1 MILDDQPVSLRVE
14 AGEGATTSEQA
25 VSMGLI
31 TTELVLNSL
40 KHAFPGGASR
50 LLKKSFVSTGKDGV
64 VVLSKDSSTSIVP
77 SSSSSADPS
86 PEISSQSGVDHPLP
100 ADQLAFYRDAHV
112 DVASSLGA
120 RTRL

>member
-1 MILDDQPVSLRVE
+1 MTRVTVETGRKARRRAIDRRQLRNSPITE
-14 AGEGATTSEQA
+14 TTT
-25 VSMGLI
+25 L
-31 TTELVLNSL
+31 T
-40 KHAFPGGASR
+40 SR
-50 LLKKSFVSTGKDGV
+50 LLKKSFASTGKDGV
-64 VVLSKDSSTSIVP
+64 VALSKDSSTSIVP

>member
-1 MILDDQPVSLRVE
+1 MLCLDNDIAQLSERHRPSEIVSHASHTTAGICECSARVC
-14 AGEGATTSEQA
+14 
-25 VSMGLI
+25 
-31 TTELVLNSL
+31 
-40 KHAFPGGASR
+40 PSR
-50 LLKKSFVSTGKDGV
+50 LLKKSFASTGKDGV
-64 VVLSKDSSTSIVP
+64 VALSKDSSTSILP
-77 SSSSSADPS
+77 SFSSSADPS

>member
-1 MILDDQPVSLRVE
+1 MPRGKRRHYNDRHSRDRIARKRSGP
-14 AGEGATTSEQA
+14 AGGRAQGRTNGTRGRGS
-25 VSMGLI
+25 
-31 TTELVLNSL
+31 
-40 KHAFPGGASR
+40 SR
-50 LLKKSFVSTGKDGV
+50 LLKKSFASTGKDGV
-64 VVLSKDSSTSIVP
+64 VALSKDSSTSIVP

>member
-1 MILDDQPVSLRVE
+1 MILAAVHE
-14 AGEGATTSEQA
+14 ALGAVACRYAAQ
-25 VSMGLI
+25 
-31 TTELVLNSL
+31 LNNFS
-40 KHAFPGGASR
+40 ASR
-50 LLKKSFVSTGKDGV
+50 LLKKSFASTGKDGV
-64 VVLSKDSSTSIVP
+64 VALSKDSSTSIVP

-86 PEISSQSGVDHPLP
+86 PEISSHSGVDHPLP

>member
-1 MILDDQPVSLRVE
+1 MIKPSGSE
-14 AGEGATTSEQA
+14 A
-25 VSMGLI
+25 
-31 TTELVLNSL
+31 N
-40 KHAFPGGASR
+40 PPSR
-50 LLKKSFVSTGKDGV
+50 LLKKSFASTGKDGV
-64 VVLSKDSSTSIVP
+64 VALSKDSSTSIVP